1 MDIDRELTR
10 EQRAMTHAAT
20 GMVEN
25 FTAQTGF
32 HYRYGLHMQ
41 VCLIIFDL
49 NNLCKEFPH
58 PRLHLGIKCYCS
70 YFQEFLQ
77 TLRLGE
83 YFGSEKAIKYWG
95 MFQPYT
101 TRLRN
106 FMSGVS
112 RQETATIWQLA
123 NQDLA
128 ALSAWLGSSS
138 FFHGGAPSTLDCVV
152 FGHLAQFLFID
163 IGFPQ
168 KVVFFACIY

>member
-1 MDIDRELTR
+1 M
-10 EQRAMTHAAT
+10 
-20 GMVEN
+20 
-25 FTAQTGF
+25 
-32 HYRYGLHMQ
+32 
-41 VCLIIFDL
+41 
-49 NNLCKEFPH
+49 
-58 PRLHLGIKCYCS
+58 
-70 YFQEFLQ
+70 QEFLQ

-128 ALSAWLGSSS
+128 ALSAWLGTGS
-138 FFHGGAPSTLDCVV
+138 FFHGAAPSTLDCAV

-168 KVVFFACIY
+168 KVVFCACS